1 LVENQEGK
9 GGGDLAKSEKSRRG
23 GKVFWGLVLILVG
36 VLILLDNLG
45 YLRNDII
52 RFWPVLVIIWG
63 IKKLVD

>member
-1 LVENQEGK
+1 M
-9 GGGDLAKSEKSRRG
+9 SESERPRG
-23 GKVFWGLVLILVG
+23 GSKVFWGLLLILIG

-45 YLRNDII
+45 YLTHDII

>member
-1 LVENQEGK
+1 L
-9 GGGDLAKSEKSRRG
+9 SESERPRRG
-23 GKVFWGLVLILVG
+23 SKVFWGLVLILIG

-45 YLRNDII
+45 YLTHDII

>member
-1 LVENQEGK
+1 M
-9 GGGDLAKSEKSRRG
+9 SETERPRRG
-23 GKVFWGLVLILVG
+23 SKVFWGFVLILIG

-45 YLRNDII
+45 YLTHDII

>member
-1 LVENQEGK
+1 MP
-9 GGGDLAKSEKSRRG
+9 KSEKSRRG
-23 GKVFWGLVLILVG
+23 SKVFWGLVLILVG

>member
-1 LVENQEGK
+1 MSEPK
-9 GGGDLAKSEKSRRG
+9 GQRRG
-23 GKVFWGLVLILVG
+23 GKVFWGLVLILIG

-45 YLRNDII
+45 YLTHDII

>member
-1 LVENQEGK
+1 LPAKKIEK
-9 GGGDLAKSEKSRRG
+9 GGRELSDSETKRRG

-45 YLRNDII
+45 YLRHEII

>member
-1 LVENQEGK
+1 LSN
-9 GGGDLAKSEKSRRG
+9 SESKRRG
-23 GKVFWGLVLILVG
+23 GKVFWGLVLILIG

-45 YLRNDII
+45 YLSHDII

>member
-1 LVENQEGK
+1 M
-9 GGGDLAKSEKSRRG
+9 SETERKRRG
-23 GKVFWGLVLILVG
+23 GKVFWGLILILIG

-45 YLRNDII
+45 YLTHDII

>member
-1 LVENQEGK
+1 MKRGEE
-9 GGGDLAKSEKSRRG
+9 AKLSNSERQRRG
-23 GKVFWGLVLILVG
+23 GKVFWGLVLILIG

-45 YLRNDII
+45 YLRHDII

>member
-1 LVENQEGK
+1 MS
-9 GGGDLAKSEKSRRG
+9 KSEKTGRG
-23 GKVFWGLVLILVG
+23 GKVFWGLVLILIG

-45 YLRNDII
+45 YLTHDII

>member
-1 LVENQEGK
+1 MSN
-9 GGGDLAKSEKSRRG
+9 SESKRRG
-23 GKVFWGLVLILVG
+23 GKVFWGLVLILIG

-45 YLRNDII
+45 YLSHDII